1 MEIFQVE
8 GPLVCTQRIEGLRH
22 SSLRV
27 LKSASGK
34 LQVAVDPVG
43 VRPGNWVFTA
53 SGSAAR
59 YAAESFDVLTDLTVC
74 GIIDYWPPPEDE
86 PDPATA
92 RAAASS

>member
-8 GPLVCTQRIEGLRH
+8 GTLVCTQRVAGLRH

-27 LKSASGK
+27 LKSTNGK

-43 VRPGNWVFTA
+43 VNPGNWVFTA

-59 YAAESFDVLTDLTVC
+59 YAAESFEVLTDLTVC
-74 GIIDYWPPPEDE
+74 GIIDDWPPHEETPGS
-86 PDPATA
+86 AG
-92 RAAASS
+92 AAAPAGS